1 MISFCR
7 LVDNQI
13 SAGMEINYFSFDAC
27 VQDRG
32 QPNLVSELLRDIV
45 YQVANRFVYSN
56 TSYLKEFYKWVSAD
70 RYNQDRIES
79 FVDMIPAGFKL
90 FIQYRNYNENRDET
104 VEVTEENFETVTRM
118 NGLNHVQYAIL
129 RSTSGVILELKVSH
143 NYMYIE
149 LNDRTNKILA
159 ISDQSTEDLVKN
171 LCDNTIYYALDMV
184 TSRGERILE
193 I

>member
-70 RYNQDRIES
+70 RYNQGRIES

-149 LNDRTNKILA
+149 LNDRTNKIWA

-171 LCDNTIYYALDMV
+171 LCDNTIYYALDRV

>member
-149 LNDRTNKILA
+149 LNDRTNKIWA

-171 LCDNTIYYALDMV
+171 LCDNTIYYALDRV

>member
-7 LVDNQI
+7 LVDNHI
-13 SAGMEINYFSFDAC
+13 SAGMEINYFSFGAC

-56 TSYLKEFYKWVSAD
+56 ISYLKEFYKWVSAD

-79 FVDMIPAGFKL
+79 FVDMIPTGFKL

-143 NYMYIE
+143 NYMYVE
-149 LNDRTNKILA
+149 LNDRTNKIWA
-159 ISDQSTEDLVKN
+159 IGGQSIEDLVKN
-171 LCDNTIYYALDMV
+171 LCDNTIYYALDKV
-184 TSRGERILE
+184 TSRGEQILE

>member
-13 SAGMEINYFSFDAC
+13 SAGMEINYFSFAAC

-56 TSYLKEFYKWVSAD
+56 ISYLKEFYKWVSAD

-90 FIQYRNYNENRDET
+90 FIQYRNYNENRDES

-129 RSTSGVILELKVSH
+129 RSTRGVILELKVSH
-143 NYMYIE
+143 NFMYIE
-149 LNDRTNKILA
+149 LNDRTNKIWA

-171 LCDNTIYYALDMV
+171 LCDNTIYYALDRV

>member
-1 MISFCR
+1 
-7 LVDNQI
+7 
-13 SAGMEINYFSFDAC
+13 MEINYFSFDAC

-149 LNDRTNKILA
+149 LNDRTNKIWA

-171 LCDNTIYYALDMV
+171 LCDNTIYYALDRV

>member
-1 MISFCR
+1 MIKFCK
-7 LVDNQI
+7 LPDNHI
-13 SAGMEINYFSFDAC
+13 TADIEINYFSFGSC
-27 VQDRG
+27 EQDRG
-32 QPNLVSELLRDIV
+32 QTSFMADLLRDII
-45 YQVANRFVYSN
+45 YSVANRFIYTN
-56 TSYLKEFYKWVSAD
+56 INYLKEFYKWVSAD

-79 FVDMIPAGFKL
+79 FVDMIPTGFKL

-104 VEVTEENFETVTRM
+104 IEVTEENFETVTRM

-143 NYMYIE
+143 NYMYVE
-149 LNDRTNKILA
+149 LNDRTNKIWA
-159 ISDQSTEDLVKN
+159 IGDQSPEDLVKN
-171 LCDNTIYYALDMV
+171 LCDSTIYYALDKA